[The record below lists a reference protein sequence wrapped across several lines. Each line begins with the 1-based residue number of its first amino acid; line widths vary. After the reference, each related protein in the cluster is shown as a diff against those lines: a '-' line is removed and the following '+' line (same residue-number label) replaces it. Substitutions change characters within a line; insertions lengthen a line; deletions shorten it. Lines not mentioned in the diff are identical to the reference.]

1 MLAERVG
8 FEPTVHETCTPVFET
23 GTLNHSDTSPLR
35 KARRKFTAMPTIVKK
50 AVNRGEITDSGL
62 RSGVRTGRPSYTRPP
77 QQALPSPGPLED
89 RQGLPGWCSGPARQS
104 RILPA
109 RLHHP

>member
-1 MLAERVG
+1 MKKSLVAERVG

-50 AVNRGEITDSGL
+50 PVNRERGYGFEPTFGCAK
-62 RSGVRTGRPSYTRPP
+62 R
-77 QQALPSPGPLED
+77 AL
-89 RQGLPGWCSGPARQS
+89 
-104 RILPA
+104 
-109 RLHHP
+109 

>member
-1 MLAERVG
+1 MKKRLVAERVG

-50 AVNRGEITDSGL
+50 AVNQGTILRIRAYVRVYETGALAVHGFHNRRRRFLGL
-62 RSGVRTGRPSYTRPP
+62 
-77 QQALPSPGPLED
+77 A
-89 RQGLPGWCSGPARQS
+89 
-104 RILPA
+104 
-109 RLHHP
+109 